1 MVLEPIM
8 HVEVSAPTEYQGEL
22 IGLIT
27 RRNGLLQSTNE
38 VDNYF
43 IANSEVPLNDMFG
56 FATELR
62 TLTQGKGEY
71 TMEYSRYSPTRNAVQ
86 QDLMDK
92 YQQELN
98 EKTTTQQKQQS
109 NKMSKKN

>member
-1 MVLEPIM
+1 M
-8 HVEVSAPTEYQGEL
+8 HVEVSAPAEYQGEL

-71 TMEYSRYSPTRNAVQ
+71 TMEYSRYSPTRNDVQ
-86 QDLMDK
+86 QNLMEK
-92 YQQELN
+92 YQQELA
-98 EKTTTQQKQQS
+98 EKSSQQT